1 MRSNASFERGTVLSA
16 MAMAV
21 ETVVDGVEVSKS
33 SMDKNSPEEYEYWLQ
48 GREENAHSEKW
59 SQ

>member
-1 MRSNASFERGTVLSA
+1 MLSA